1 MTTDVTACIL
11 CSRNC
16 GLQVELDGDQLSKI
30 KGDPNHV
37 LTHGYICQKAA
48 RLNYYQNHDGRLTDP
63 LKRQADGGFKPISW
77 DQALTEISTS
87 LLKIRNTHGG
97 DAFAFLGGGGQ
108 GNHLG
113 GAYSRQIL
121 AAMKSKFAYNS
132 LGQEKTGDFWVNGRL
147 FGKQTC
153 HTTEDVEHA
162 DYVIFIGTNPYQAH
176 GIPNARDTLKAIQK
190 DPNRT
195 MVVIDPRVSET
206 AKMADIHLQL
216 KPGTDAFLIS
226 AMLGVIVQE
235 SLFDSKFIAQ
245 HCVDS
250 EVVLETFRR
259 IPVAEYA
266 AKADVPLELLTQVAR
281 DFAKADKASV
291 RIDLG
296 IQQTLNCTLNGYLEK
311 LLYLLTGHFGRKGCN
326 NLHTFLLPILGNTD
340 ERKRIKGKSLKR
352 TAYHGMIPIGGIY
365 PPNILP
371 DEIELAGE
379 KRIRAVFVDSC
390 NPANTYADTQAF
402 ERAMGKLD
410 LCVVVDV
417 ALTETARLAHYVLPA
432 SSQFEKWEATGFNLD
447 FPVNGFH
454 LRHPLFKPM
463 GNTLSE
469 PEIYT
474 RLLEKMGAIPTRF
487 PVLEKIAQFEPKTSK
502 HLAYM
507 AGLAATLV
515 RRKKWIPFAAS
526 VMYRTLGPHLKDSQG
541 RVAAAAAPLLPIT
554 LQYAAKFP
562 VEVRRAG
569 HSGNKLSLGSNLFEA
584 IVNGQSG
591 TLLSE
596 HRFED
601 VWNLMGYK
609 DKKIRLAIPEML
621 KALEALHTGLVA
633 EDTQTEFTTNEFPF
647 ILMAG
652 ERRAYNANQI
662 YRDPNWRKVDQDGFM
677 RMHPADADKLGVAQG
692 ERVKVTSERGQIL
705 AVVEVDDSVRV
716 GVVTLPHSYGMRAQG
731 AENVTVGPA
740 INRLTAAAHCEPF
753 SKTPYHKHVP
763 VAIQRL

>member
-1 MTTDVTACIL
+1 MSTDVTACIL

-16 GLQVELDGDQLSKI
+16 GLQVEVDGEQLVKI
-30 KGDPNHV
+30 KGDPEHV

-48 RLNYYQNHDGRLTDP
+48 RLNYYQNHTGRLTEP
-63 LKRQADGGFKPISW
+63 LKRQEDGSFKPISW
-77 DQALTEISTS
+77 DQALTEIAAS

-121 AAMKSKFAYNS
+121 AAMKSRYAYNS

-176 GIPNARDTLKAIQK
+176 GIPNARDTLKALQK

-216 KPGTDAFLIS
+216 KPGTDAFLMS

-235 SLFDSKFIAQ
+235 ELYDAQ
-245 HCVDS
+245 FLAEHCVDS
-250 EVVLETFRR
+250 DSVLAAFRK
-259 IPVAEYA
+259 IPVADYV
-266 AKADVPLELLTQVAR
+266 AKADVPLDVVQQVAR
-281 DFAKADKASV
+281 DFARTEKACI

-326 NLHTFLLPILGNTD
+326 NLHTFMLPILGNTD
-340 ERKRIKGKSLKR
+340 ERKTIKGKSLKR

-454 LRHPLFKPM
+454 LRHPLIKPM
-463 GNTLSE
+463 GNSLPE

-474 RLLEKMGAIPTRF
+474 RLLEKMGAIPGRF
-487 PVLEKIAQFEPKTSK
+487 PVLEKIAEFEPKASK

-507 AGLAATLV
+507 AGLAATLL
-515 RRKKWIPFAAS
+515 RHKKWMPFAAS
-526 VMYRTLGPHLKDSQG
+526 MMYRTLGPHLKDSEG
-541 RVAAAAAPLLPIT
+541 RVAAAAAPILPIA
-554 LQYAAKFP
+554 LQYAAKHP
-562 VEVRRAG
+562 VQVQRVG
-569 HSGNKLSLGSNLFEA
+569 HKGNKLSLGSNLFEA
-584 IVNGQSG
+584 ILNGRSG

-596 HRFED
+596 HRFEE
-601 VWNLMGYK
+601 VWTLMGYR

-621 KALEALHTGLVA
+621 KALEGLDSQALTS
-633 EDTQTEFTTNEFPF
+633 EQYPF
-647 ILMAG
+647 VLMAG

-677 RMHPADADKLGVAQG
+677 RMHPADAHKLGVGQG
-692 ERVKVTSERGQIL
+692 DRVNVSSERGQIA
-705 AVVEVDDSVRV
+705 AVVEVDDSVRT
-716 GVVTLPHSYGMRAQG
+716 GMVTLPHSYGMRVQG
-731 AENVTVGPA
+731 VDDTVLGPA
-740 INRLTAAAHCEPF
+740 INRLTAAGHCEPF